1 MLRTSGSHSYAV
13 SRGTVWR
20 VGRNRADC
28 RRVWKGR
35 SASSDAGEEEEGD
48 RFKGILVVRADGH
61 QITDAGDV

>member
-1 MLRTSGSHSYAV
+1 M
-13 SRGTVWR
+13 
-20 VGRNRADC
+20 GRNRADC